1 MQGHI
6 WGDDVSHGAK
16 CSHVINN
23 TYIDNERPILL
34 RESYREGKKVRKR
47 TLANLSKL
55 PMDQVELIRRVLK
68 GEQLASVSD
77 LFDVTQSKLHGHFK
91 AVRAAMKRLGFDSL
105 IGSRRT
111 GERDLVVAMVTA
123 RILEPESS
131 KLETTR
137 WWANTTLPDVVGVAD
152 ADEDDLYGAMDW
164 LLERQGIIEG
174 KLAKRH
180 LRDDGLVLYDLTSSY
195 FEGKH
200 CPLAKLGHNR
210 DGKRGKLQVNYGVL
224 TDARGCPV
232 SVSVFEGN
240 TGDPKTL
247 VSQVE
252 KAQQAFGLDR
262 LAIVGDRGMIT
273 QTQIN
278 TLAKMEGV
286 HWITALRTEAL
297 RKLAQGG
304 ELQRSLFDECNLFE
318 FTHQDYP
325 AERLVACRNPELAKL
340 RMLKRQDL
348 MAATEKELQKVQ
360 GMVERGRLKGQ
371 DEIGLRVGKVVNK
384 YKVAKHFVLDIQDQ
398 VFSYRIDEKRVAAEA
413 ALDGIYV
420 IRTSLPAEYCDAEDT
435 VRSYKRLSQVERA
448 FRTMK
453 GIDLKVRPIRHHLE
467 NRVRA
472 HIFLC
477 MLAYYVQWH
486 MMEAWRPLLF
496 ADEEQEAKRN
506 RDPVAPAKRSHRTL
520 VKISSRRLED
530 GSIVHSFHSLL
541 QHMQTIV
548 RNTCRRP
555 GSVENDPLFTVDT
568 QPNKKQQQALD
579 LLGSIRA

>member
-1 MQGHI
+1 MHI
-6 WGDDVSHGAK
+6 DIVPNRDSKPA
-16 CSHVINN
+16 
-23 TYIDNERPILL
+23 ILL

-77 LFDVTQSKLHGHFK
+77 LFDVTQSKLHGHVK

-496 ADEEQEAKRN
+496 ADEEQEAKRT

>member
-1 MQGHI
+1 MHI
-6 WGDDVSHGAK
+6 DIVPNRGSKPAV
-16 CSHVINN
+16 
-23 TYIDNERPILL
+23 LL

-55 PMDQVELIRRVLK
+55 PMEQVEMIRRVLK
-68 GEQLASVSD
+68 GERLASASA
-77 LFDVTQSKLHGHFK
+77 LFEVTQSRLHGHVQ
-91 AVRAAMKRLGFDSL
+91 AVRSAMQRLGFDSL
-105 IGSRRT
+105 IASRRT
-111 GERDLVVAMVTA
+111 RERDLVVAMVAA
-123 RILEPESS
+123 RILEPEAS

-137 WWANTTLPDVVGVAD
+137 WWTNTTLAQELDVVEAN
-152 ADEDDLYGAMDW
+152 ENDLYGAMDW
-164 LLERQGIIEG
+164 VLERQGIIEQ

-180 LRDDGLVLYDLTSSY
+180 LRNDGLVLYDLTSSY

-210 DGKRGKLQVNYGVL
+210 DGKRGKLQINYGVL

-232 SVSVFEGN
+232 SVSVFAGN
-240 TGDPKTL
+240 TGDSKTL
-247 VSQVE
+247 EAQVK
-252 KAQQAFGLDR
+252 KAQREFGLAR
-262 LAIVGDRGMIT
+262 LAIVGDRGMIS

-278 TLAKMEGV
+278 TLTKMDGV

-304 ELQRSLFDECNLFE
+304 ELQRGLFDECNLFE
-318 FTHQDYP
+318 FSHEDYP
-325 AERLVACRNPELAKL
+325 GERLVACHNLELARL
-340 RMLKRQDL
+340 RRLKRQDL
-348 MAATEKELQKVQ
+348 LAATEKELQKVQ
-360 GMVERGRLKGQ
+360 GMVERGRLKGRA
-371 DEIGLRVGKVVNK
+371 EIGVRVGKVVNK
-384 YKVAKHFVLDIQDQ
+384 YKVAKHFILDIQDRA
-398 VFSYRIDEKRVAAEA
+398 FAYRIDEQRVAAEA
-413 ALDGIYV
+413 SLDGIYI
-420 IRTSLPAEYCDAEDT
+420 IRTSLPAEECDAETT

-453 GIDLKVRPIRHHLE
+453 GIDLKVRPIHHHLE

-496 ADEEQEAKRN
+496 ADEEQDAKQT
-506 RDPVAPAKRSHRTL
+506 RDPVAPANRSQQAWAKVRS
-520 VKISSRRLED
+520 KRLED

-555 GSVENDPLFTVDT
+555 GAAENEMLFTIDT
-568 QPNKKQQQALD
+568 RPNPKQQHALD
-579 LLGSIRA
+579 LLKEIQV